1 MTIATEVLATLAEK
15 ERFLTFC
22 DDSDIDGNPIQ
33 GFEKDFRVLCAIKI
47 RSENYA
53 QLATAFKERLT
64 KRYAPACEFHATEIV
79 NPNRKS
85 LWYKVPICVRLD
97 AFDFLRELLEEN
109 TESLYYCYCS
119 KEQYKTLKKEA
130 EKKGEVNVNFK
141 AGLKKV
147 FLRSLFGRLAETSI
161 PSIVVMDDDDN
172 KKLPPRVESWPEGK
186 FLVGGGPIV
195 ARSHDIEGLQLADFA
210 VYAITR
216 YLRTRENLL
225 SGDATKFDQLAAQA
239 IGDLGERVECLLN
252 SSK

>member
-15 ERFLTFC
+15 GRFLTFC

-33 GFEKDFRVLCAIKI
+33 RFVADFRVLCAIKI

-64 KRYAPACEFHATEIV
+64 KLDAPVCEFHATEIV
-79 NPNRKS
+79 NPNTKS
-85 LWYKVPICVRLD
+85 LWKKISPTARLD
-97 AFDFLRELLEEN
+97 AFNFLRELLEEN

-119 KEQYKTLKKEA
+119 KEQYKTLRKEA
-130 EKKGEVNVNFK
+130 EKQGKVSVNFK
-141 AGLKKV
+141 AGLKRV

-195 ARSHDIEGLQLADFA
+195 AGSHDIEGLQLADFA

-216 YLRTRENLL
+216 YLRARENLL
-225 SGDATKFDQLAAQA
+225 SGDATKFDSVVAQA